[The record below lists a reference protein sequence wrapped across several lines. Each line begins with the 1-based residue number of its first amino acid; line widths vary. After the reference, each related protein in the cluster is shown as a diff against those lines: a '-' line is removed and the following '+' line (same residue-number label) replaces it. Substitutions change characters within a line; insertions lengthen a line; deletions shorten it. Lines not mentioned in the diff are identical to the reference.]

1 MVDNKIVNRAVMLVV
16 TSTIFTALAQLFLK
30 FGANNLELSFSSL
43 ITNYVLIIGLCLYA
57 IGSVFLL
64 FALKKGQLSF
74 LYPFLSLSYVWV
86 PILSLIFL
94 GEKLVLLQWLGIA
107 TIIVGGSFIRRGAAH
122 A

>member
-1 MVDNKIVNRAVMLVV
+1 MADKKKINVAVMLVV
-16 TSTIFTALAQLFLK
+16 VSTIFTALAQLFLK
-30 FGANNLELSFSSL
+30 SGVNNIQLSL
-43 ITNYVLIIGLCLYA
+43 KGIITNPLILLGLALYTA
-57 IGSVFLL
+57 GSVFLI

-94 GEKLVLLQWLGIA
+94 DDKLVLLQWLGIA
-107 TIIVGGSFIRRGAAH
+107 TILVGGSFIRRGAVH